1 MHSYCT
7 IDRYDNISNV
17 LRAYCYNLNH
27 LLQIRWT
34 FYHSIFKYQFRLQC
48 KLSFASLDAARAVFA
63 WKKVQRCW
71 RETQESRNISKFHG
85 KSNSNH
91 SMQFIAFFRM
101 ISFQM
106 EYFIENQ
113 CILVSIEFAIHF
125 HFFFNLID
133 ALLWSYH
140 HFIGK
145 HSGSPV
151 SLTNYKNV
159 NFHIFF
165 PLLCF
170 VNHFFRNVMWNRIK
184 IYLLIVRIMFAM
196 ENLHIRLHV
205 CMRVHVN
212 IQRNGVF

>member
-1 MHSYCT
+1 MFTVIVQSPDMIIFQICT
-7 IDRYDNISNV
+7 SFS
-17 LRAYCYNLNH
+17 
-27 LLQIRWT
+27 LLQPEPSASNPVNI
-34 FYHSIFKYQFRLQC
+34 YHSIFKYQFRLQC
-48 KLSFASLDAARAVFA
+48 KLSFASLDAAKTVFA
-63 WKKVQRCW
+63 WKKVQRLW

-125 HFFFNLID
+125 HFFCNLIN

-159 NFHIFF
+159 NIHILFLYFVLWNIFF
-165 PLLCF
+165 FILCETILKYIFLL
-170 VNHFFRNVMWNRIK
+170 
-184 IYLLIVRIMFAM
+184 FA
-196 ENLHIRLHV
+196 
-205 CMRVHVN
+205 
-212 IQRNGVF
+212 